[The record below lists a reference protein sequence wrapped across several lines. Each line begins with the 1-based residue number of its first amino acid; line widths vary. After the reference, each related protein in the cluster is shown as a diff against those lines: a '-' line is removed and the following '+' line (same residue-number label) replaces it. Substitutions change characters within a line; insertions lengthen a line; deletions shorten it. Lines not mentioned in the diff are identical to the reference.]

1 MIMKIHQSQNRIP
14 VISENENLEGRK
26 TDAAKKSAN
35 DRSQENAKETI
46 DWLKNLRLKKQTSKR
61 LAT

>member
-46 DWLKNLRLKKQTSKR
+46 D
-61 LAT
+61 